1 MESLSTAGDLMTK
14 ERLRLFSFEDLCRIA
29 EKGNISYF
37 DIAEKDKLIESIIEN
52 CREDQE
58 ERNTLLNYA
67 LRIEA
72 MKYSVSLDE
81 EIDIY
86 FDEYHEFPERYNE
99 TGITFLLRDPSW
111 GFVFWDVDNEKLDEL
126 RNTPG
131 FGGFFLRVIEL
142 STDCFDVD
150 NMVDSFD
157 IPVRFEDL
165 DQYINLPER
174 NASYCVE
181 FRALLPENE
190 VVVCRS
196 NILSTGSNAMA
207 VDTSN
212 GQTDLLI
219 KLSGFNTGLGEFP
232 GDIDLEMIPQRI
244 LPIGKREEEEGTHD

>member
-1 MESLSTAGDLMTK
+1 MTK

-29 EKGNISYF
+29 EKGNIPYF

-99 TGITFLLRDPSW
+99 TKIVFLLRDPTW
-111 GFVFWDVDNEKLDEL
+111 GFVFWDVDNAKLDEIKD
-126 RNTPG
+126 TG
-131 FGGFFLRVIEL
+131 EFTGFFLKVIEL
-142 STDCFDVD
+142 SCSTYDSD
-150 NMVDSFD
+150 NIVDSFD
-157 IPVRFEDL
+157 VPVNFDDL
-165 DQYINLPER
+165 DQYVNLPER

-181 FRALLPENE
+181 LHARLQDGEQFI
-190 VVVCRS
+190 CRS
-196 NILSTGSNAMA
+196 NILTTNANTVA
-207 VDTSN
+207 PGGDYEFS
-212 GQTDLLI
+212 DLLI
-219 KLSGFNTGLGEFP
+219 KLSGFSSGLEEFP
-232 GDIDLEMIPQRI
+232 GNLDLEGIPQRI
-244 LPIGKREEEEGTHD
+244 IPIDNREDEDVEYE